1 MYPKAEVLLVFIYGT
16 IAEIFDIGGKFF
28 AIVFCLFVCFL
39 AKFSQVVYFLECT
52 SSFSPQESQSVYFNS
67 LKKLL
72 SLLYSVQNLLS
83 STFPLRVMCYK
94 IANC

>member
-1 MYPKAEVLLVFIYGT
+1 MYPKAEVVSVFIYGT
-16 IAEIFDIGGKFF
+16 IGEIFDVGGKFF
-28 AIVFCLFVCFL
+28 AIFFL

-72 SLLYSVQNLLS
+72 SLLHSVENILS
-83 STFPLRVMCYK
+83 SSFLLRVMCYK

>member
-16 IAEIFDIGGKFF
+16 IAEIFDVGGKFF
-28 AIVFCLFVCFL
+28 AIVFFFFFFL
-39 AKFSQVVYFLECT
+39 AKFSQVVSFLECT

-72 SLLYSVQNLLS
+72 SLLYSVQNLLYS
-83 STFPLRVMCYK
+83 SFLLRVMCYK
-94 IANC
+94 ITNC